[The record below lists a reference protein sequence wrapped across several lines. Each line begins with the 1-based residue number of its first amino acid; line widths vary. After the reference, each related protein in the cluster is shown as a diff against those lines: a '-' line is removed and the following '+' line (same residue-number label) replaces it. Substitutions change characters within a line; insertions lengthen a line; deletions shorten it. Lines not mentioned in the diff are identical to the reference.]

1 MFKCKKCEHDFER
14 ESNFNFHK
22 DDLCKYD
29 SMRFNFI
36 GDLDT
41 GFRCEICETKFYTEE
56 ALNLHKIA
64 VWCKRCLTFWNCEY
78 HNRGRCL
85 ECDKWLLCKARYERH
100 WYRKHKLKCE
110 IPLEAF
116 KIEEASVE
124 KEHNVNVTLFE
135 PLIPTRLTEEIETY
149 SVLSQA
155 DIIED
160 LDSPVDEINNC
171 AEQSDEVAQ
180 ISPRVEI
187 EGHEE
192 QCDKQENGSNLEGKN
207 EEQDSEGS
215 RKDDTEKEDVFV
227 NLENA
232 YGGEAVQ
239 KATTSSFCEKR
250 EVNFKNKKNFRRHL
264 IKVHVSG
271 NCDDICYTRTESK
284 VHIHTCHEGD
294 NDSKVKKKGKQKC

>member
-22 DDLCKYD
+22 VGPCYHE
-29 SMRFNFI
+29 SPYFI
-36 GDLDT
+36 MFGDIDT
-41 GFRCEICETKFYTEE
+41 RFRCDICETKFVTERY
-56 ALNLHKIA
+56 LNLHKKA
-64 VWCKRCLTFWNCEY
+64 VWCKRCLIFLNCEY
-78 HNRGRCL
+78 HNQWSKCT
-85 ECDKWLLCKARYERH
+85 ECDKYLLCKARYEGH
-100 WYRKHKLKCE
+100 WNRKHKLKCE

-116 KIEEASVE
+116 EKVEEASVE

-215 RKDDTEKEDVFV
+215 RKDGTEQEDVFV
-227 NLENA
+227 SLENA
-232 YGGEAVQ
+232 YGGEGVQ
-239 KATTSSFCEKR
+239 KATKRSFCEKC
-250 EVNFKNKKNFRRHL
+250 EVNCKNKKNL
-264 IKVHVSG
+264 EDIK
-271 NCDDICYTRTESK
+271 
-284 VHIHTCHEGD
+284 
-294 NDSKVKKKGKQKC
+294 